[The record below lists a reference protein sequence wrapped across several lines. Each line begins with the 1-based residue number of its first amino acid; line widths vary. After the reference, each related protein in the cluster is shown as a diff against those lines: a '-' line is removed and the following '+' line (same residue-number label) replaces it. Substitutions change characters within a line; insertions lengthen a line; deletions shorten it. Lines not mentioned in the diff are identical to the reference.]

1 MVGEAE
7 TLERM
12 ARTAKRVVMNFIL
25 IDILFLY
32 RLMVEERK
40 SGALVDGGHLYTLE
54 RGRENSQRIAQGIRY
69 GSANHKG
76 TPPYGLSRLTP

>member
-25 IDILFLY
+25 IDTLFLY
-32 RLMVEERK
+32 RLMVEEERVGRWWMVGIYILWREVGK
-40 SGALVDGGHLYTLE
+40 IVSG
-54 RGRENSQRIAQGIRY
+54 
-69 GSANHKG
+69 
-76 TPPYGLSRLTP
+76 

>member
-32 RLMVEERK
+32 RLMVEEERVGRWWMVGIYILWRGVGK
-40 SGALVDGGHLYTLE
+40 IVSG
-54 RGRENSQRIAQGIRY
+54 
-69 GSANHKG
+69 
-76 TPPYGLSRLTP
+76 

>member
-1 MVGEAE
+1 MQTKLTSTVARFFMVGEAE

-32 RLMVEERK
+32 RLMVEEERVRRWWMVGIYILWRGVGK
-40 SGALVDGGHLYTLE
+40 IVSG
-54 RGRENSQRIAQGIRY
+54 
-69 GSANHKG
+69 
-76 TPPYGLSRLTP
+76 

>member
-1 MVGEAE
+1 MQTKLTSTVARFFMVGEAE

-32 RLMVEERK
+32 RLMVEEERVGRWWMVGIYILWRGVGK
-40 SGALVDGGHLYTLE
+40 IVSG
-54 RGRENSQRIAQGIRY
+54 
-69 GSANHKG
+69 
-76 TPPYGLSRLTP
+76 

>member
-1 MVGEAE
+1 MQTKLTSTVARFFMVGEAE

-32 RLMVEERK
+32 RLMVEEERVGRWWMVDIYILWREVGK
-40 SGALVDGGHLYTLE
+40 IVSG
-54 RGRENSQRIAQGIRY
+54 
-69 GSANHKG
+69 
-76 TPPYGLSRLTP
+76 

>member
-32 RLMVEERK
+32 RLMVEEERVGRWWMVGIYILWREVGK
-40 SGALVDGGHLYTLE
+40 IVSG
-54 RGRENSQRIAQGIRY
+54 
-69 GSANHKG
+69 
-76 TPPYGLSRLTP
+76 

>member
-32 RLMVEERK
+32 RLMVEEERVGRWWMVDIYILWREVGK
-40 SGALVDGGHLYTLE
+40 IVSG
-54 RGRENSQRIAQGIRY
+54 
-69 GSANHKG
+69 
-76 TPPYGLSRLTP
+76 

>member
-12 ARTAKRVVMNFIL
+12 ARAAKRVVMNFIL

-32 RLMVEERK
+32 RLMVEEEKVGRWWMVGIYILWREVGK
-40 SGALVDGGHLYTLE
+40 IVSG
-54 RGRENSQRIAQGIRY
+54 
-69 GSANHKG
+69 
-76 TPPYGLSRLTP
+76 

>member
-12 ARTAKRVVMNFIL
+12 ARAAKRVVMNFIL

-32 RLMVEERK
+32 RLMVEEERVGRWWMVGIYILWREVGK
-40 SGALVDGGHLYTLE
+40 IVSG
-54 RGRENSQRIAQGIRY
+54 
-69 GSANHKG
+69 
-76 TPPYGLSRLTP
+76 

>member
-7 TLERM
+7 TLKRM

-32 RLMVEERK
+32 RLMVEEERVGRWWMVDIYILWREVGK
-40 SGALVDGGHLYTLE
+40 IVSG
-54 RGRENSQRIAQGIRY
+54 
-69 GSANHKG
+69 
-76 TPPYGLSRLTP
+76 

>member
-1 MVGEAE
+1 MQTKLTSTVARFFMVGEAE

-32 RLMVEERK
+32 RLMVEEERVGRWWMVCIYILWRGVGK
-40 SGALVDGGHLYTLE
+40 IVSG
-54 RGRENSQRIAQGIRY
+54 
-69 GSANHKG
+69 
-76 TPPYGLSRLTP
+76 

>member
-1 MVGEAE
+1 MQTRLTSTVARFFMVGEAE

-32 RLMVEERK
+32 RLMVEEERVGRWWMVDIYILWREVGK
-40 SGALVDGGHLYTLE
+40 IVSG
-54 RGRENSQRIAQGIRY
+54 
-69 GSANHKG
+69 
-76 TPPYGLSRLTP
+76 